1 MQISGDNSRRIDY
14 SEGREIHSGWAQ
26 ECEEETVANLRW
38 AQLCRALRVRLLRN
52 YQCRNIGIIIGLAA
66 FNLYG
71 PLTDDVRTEKG
82 IASKQYAV

>member
-38 AQLCRALRVRLLRN
+38 AMVAAEGSSVVLREFLSYV
-52 YQCRNIGIIIGLAA
+52 IINAE
-66 FNLYG
+66 
-71 PLTDDVRTEKG
+71 T
-82 IASKQYAV
+82 

>member
-38 AQLCRALRVRLLRN
+38 A
-52 YQCRNIGIIIGLAA
+52 LAA
-66 FNLYG
+66 SALSCSESSS
-71 PLTDDVRTEKG
+71 L
-82 IASKQYAV
+82 A

>member
-38 AQLCRALRVRLLRN
+38 AMVAAEALSVVL
-52 YQCRNIGIIIGLAA
+52 
-66 FNLYG
+66 
-71 PLTDDVRTEKG
+71 
-82 IASKQYAV
+82 

>member
-38 AQLCRALRVRLLRN
+38 ALHWLLQLCRALRVPLLRN
-52 YQCRNIGIIIGLAA
+52 YQCRNIGMVDGRHRYWL
-66 FNLYG
+66 
-71 PLTDDVRTEKG
+71 
-82 IASKQYAV
+82 SCM